1 VGWAVPPSWDQTPPP
16 PFESFPTKLYILSM
30 KRRIMIYLIT
40 TTTKLTNSHPIVSIY
55 IKNWSM
61 QVDIDSGVL
70 KLRVLVLIVNPVA
83 QATDVNSI
91 GTG

>member
-1 VGWAVPPSWDQTPPP
+1 
-16 PFESFPTKLYILSM
+16 M

-40 TTTKLTNSHPIVSIY
+40 TTKNCQNSHDVVSIY

-70 KLRVLVLIVNPVA
+70 KVRVLVLIVNPVA
-83 QATDVNSI
+83 QPTDVDSI